1 MLLFLK
7 FDVELLSTCSSE
19 GVLLVRALLV
29 LRAQTSFFGPDVRT
43 SGIYENPGWP
53 ADRIKRTQSDIVS
66 ISIQRGT
73 KEVSST
79 GVGLDW
85 CITII

>member
-1 MLLFLK
+1 MQFRGA
-7 FDVELLSTCSSE
+7 

-53 ADRIKRTQSDIVS
+53 ADRIKRTQSYRALVGRKKVFFFS
-66 ISIQRGT
+66 VPG
-73 KEVSST
+73 
-79 GVGLDW
+79 GVDEL
-85 CITII
+85 